1 MPSCPTIRGYFPVVT
16 NPPIAIVHLDESCL
30 GNGREGDNPGGA
42 GGLIEVRTRSGIQR
56 RDFNLCE
63 PATTNNRMALAG
75 ATRALELLSARDR
88 RLQVLMVSD
97 SQYLV
102 RGISEWVPVWMRRN
116 WTRKGGPIE
125 NLALWRALVVAQQR
139 HAVQWSWVRGH
150 AGHPKNEYANDLA
163 IEAARTQVAH
173 PEAMAS
179 GLPAWLEKHRAKK
192 KYLDYDPDAAFT
204 ELERT
209 LSGIRIRN

>member
-1 MPSCPTIRGYFPVVT
+1 VP
-16 NPPIAIVHLDESCL
+16 NLPIAIIHLDESCL

-75 ATRALELLSARDR
+75 AARALQLLSAKDR
-88 RLQVLMVSD
+88 RLHVLMISD

-102 RGISEWVPVWMRRN
+102 RGISEWVPGWIARN

-125 NLALWRALVVAQQR
+125 NLELWKALVAAERKHRVR
-139 HAVQWSWVRGH
+139 WHWVRGL

-163 IEAARTQVAH
+163 VEAARTQVAH
-173 PEAMAS
+173 PNAVES
-179 GLPAWLEKHRAKK
+179 GFPVWLEKQRSKK
-192 KYLDYDPDAAFT
+192 KYLDYDPDAAFG
-204 ELERT
+204 ELEQKVRT
-209 LSGIRIRN
+209 G